1 MRKLLTLL
9 MGLNE
14 CSSSTLLRKQYQKL
28 STALLLAQNESDKES
43 DREPEQARRYKIA
56 KDKLQEAFEKAK
68 PCLRSNEEQHGSVTG
83 SGLLLGEMLIDAG
96 LITKEQLKSALETQ
110 QLCKPPLPLGRIF
123 VARKLLT
130 WEQLA
135 YYLRLQ
141 DLLQL
146 SPTHESRFSRQ
157 LIELG
162 LINRAELDVLELD
175 CETTGYSLFHS
186 ITRRGWI
193 KPAILALLT
202 NSTHKVKDKRI
213 LAEMGATRYD
223 SINTKV

>member
-14 CSSSTLLRKQYQKL
+14 CSSSTALRKQYQKL
-28 STALLLAQNESDKES
+28 SGALLLAQNESEH
-43 DREPEQARRYKIA
+43 EPDQAKRYKVA
-56 KDKLQEAFEKAK
+56 KEKLQEVFEITK
-68 PCLRSNEEQHGSVTG
+68 PQLRLNEQQHGSVTG

-96 LITKEQLKSALETQ
+96 LITKEQLDSALETQ

-123 VARKLLT
+123 VARKLIT

-146 SPTHESRFSRQ
+146 SPMHQSRFSRQ
-157 LIELG
+157 LLELG
-162 LINRAELDVLELD
+162 LISRAELDVLELD
-175 CETTGYSLFHS
+175 CETTGYSLFHA
-186 ITRRGWI
+186 ITRRGWL
-193 KPAILALLT
+193 KPPILALLT
-202 NSTHKVKDKRI
+202 NTSNKPKERK
-213 LAEMGATRYD
+213 AASSNYATIHG
-223 SINTKV
+223 SKAISV